1 LRHGDIVENDG
12 RKGGRRM
19 PIAQYTGRK
28 SLADIAENTEGR
40 GKGLAKTLGPFSLI
54 GLGIG
59 CIIGAGIFVLT
70 GKAAASYAGPAIA
83 LSFVLSGVACAFVGL
98 CYAELASMIPA
109 AGSAY
114 TYAYATV
121 GEVFAWIIGWDL
133 ILEYGMGAA
142 TVAVGWSGY
151 FASLLGSFGIQIP
164 AQWAQATGEVVMLA
178 DGTSATGIVNLP
190 AVMIVLILTGLLMLG
205 TRESAVVNNI
215 MVAFKLFVV
224 GVVIVV
230 GAFYVNRANWV
241 PFIPENTGSFG
252 SFGWSGILRGSSVV
266 FFAYIGFDAVST
278 AAQEARL
285 PQKDMPI
292 GILGSLI
299 ICTVLYVL
307 MALVMTGM
315 VPYQKLGVADPVA
328 VAIDAT
334 GIAWLSVLVKFA
346 ALAGL
351 TTVIFVL
358 LFGQARI
365 LFAIAQDRLLPTFFS
380 TVHPRFRT
388 PFASQALIGIVV
400 ALIAAC
406 FPIGLLGEMVS
417 IGTLFAFLLVC
428 VAVMHLR
435 RSSPL
440 TRRPFRTPGVPG
452 VPVLGI
458 AFSLLLMLGLP
469 LATWLRL
476 AVWLVIGLVIY
487 FGYGH
492 RNCAAPA
499 TPGE

>member
-1 LRHGDIVENDG
+1 
-12 RKGGRRM
+12 
-19 PIAQYTGRK
+19 
-28 SLADIAENTEGR
+28 
-40 GKGLAKTLGPFSLI
+40 
-54 GLGIG
+54 
-59 CIIGAGIFVLT
+59 
-70 GKAAASYAGPAIA
+70 
-83 LSFVLSGVACAFVGL
+83 
-98 CYAELASMIPA
+98 MIPA
-109 AGSAY
+109 SGSAY

-151 FASLLGSFGIQIP
+151 FVSLLNSFGIHVP
-164 AQWAQATGEVVMLA
+164 PQWAEATGTVVTLA
-178 DGTSATGIVNLP
+178 DGTSTSALFNLP
-190 AVMIVLILTGLLMLG
+190 AVLIVLVLTGLLMFG
-205 TRESAVVNNI
+205 TRESTRVNNI

-224 GVVIVV
+224 AVVIIV
-230 GAFYVNRANWV
+230 GAFYVDTAHWK
-241 PFIPENTGSFG
+241 PFIPENTGTFG

-278 AAQEARL
+278 AAQEAKL
-285 PQKDMPI
+285 PQRDMPI
-292 GILGSLI
+292 GILGSLV

-315 VPYQKLGVADPVA
+315 VPYQSLGVSDPVA

-334 GIAWLSVLVKFA
+334 GIGWLSVLVKFA

-365 LFAIAQDRLLPTFFS
+365 LFAIAQDRLLPVFFS
-380 TVHPRFRT
+380 RVHPKFRT
-388 PFASQALIGIVV
+388 PFASQALIGVVV
-400 ALIAAC
+400 ALIAAS

-428 VAVMHLR
+428 IAVIHLR
-435 RSSPL
+435 RSSPA
-440 TRRPFRTPGVPG
+440 TNRPFRTPGVPWI
-452 VPVLGI
+452 PIFGI

-476 AVWLVIGLVIY
+476 LVWLAIGLVIY

-492 RNCAAPA
+492 RRSVVAPA
-499 TPGE
+499 PSR

>member
-1 LRHGDIVENDG
+1 
-12 RKGGRRM
+12 M
-19 PIAQYTGRK
+19 SIAQYTGRK
-28 SLADIAENTEGR
+28 SLEAIAEGTAGH
-40 GKGLAKTLGPFSLI
+40 GKGLNKTLGPFSLV

-98 CYAELASMIPA
+98 CYAELAAMIPA
-109 AGSAY
+109 SGSAY
-114 TYAYATV
+114 TYTYATL

-151 FASLLGSFGIQIP
+151 FVSLLGSLGVHVP
-164 AQWAQATGEVVMLA
+164 PEWAAASGEAVRLA
-178 DGTSATGIVNLP
+178 DGTQGTAIVNLP
-190 AVMIVLILTGLLMLG
+190 AVLIVLLLTGLLMFG
-205 TRESAVVNNI
+205 TKESTRVNNV

-224 GVVIVV
+224 VIVIGV
-230 GAFYVNRANWV
+230 GAFYVSRANWT
-241 PFIPENTGSFG
+241 PFIPENTGTFG

-278 AAQEARL
+278 AAQEAKL
-285 PQKDMPI
+285 PQRDMPI

-299 ICTVLYVL
+299 ICTILYVL
-307 MALVMTGM
+307 MSLVMTGM
-315 VPYQKLGVADPVA
+315 VPYTKLGVADPVA

-334 GIAWLSVLVKFA
+334 GIGWLSVLVKFA

-365 LFAIAQDRLLPTFFS
+365 LFSIAEDRLLPAFFGE
-380 TVHPRFRT
+380 VHPRFRT
-388 PFASQALIGIVV
+388 PFASQALIGVVV
-400 ALIAAC
+400 AAIAAS

-435 RSSPL
+435 RSSPV
-440 TRRPFRTPGVPG
+440 TNRPFRTPGVPW
-452 VPVLGI
+452 VPLLGI

-476 AVWLVIGLVIY
+476 LVWLAIGLAIY

-492 RNCAAPA
+492 RHSLVSE
-499 TPGE
+499 TPG

>member
-1 LRHGDIVENDG
+1 
-12 RKGGRRM
+12 M
-19 PIAQYTGRK
+19 PIAQFTARK
-28 SLADIAENTEGR
+28 SLEAIAASGESH
-40 GKGLAKTLGPFSLI
+40 GKGLSKTLGPWSLT

-70 GKAAASYAGPAIA
+70 GKAAASYAGPAIS
-83 LSFVLSGVACAFVGL
+83 LSFILSGVACAFVGL
-98 CYAELASMIPA
+98 CYAELAAMIPA
-109 AGSAY
+109 SGSAY

-121 GEVFAWIIGWDL
+121 GEIFAWIIGWDL

-151 FASLLGSFGIQIP
+151 FSSLLGGFGIHIP
-164 AQWAQATGEVVMLA
+164 PEWADATGQMVKLA
-178 DGTSATGIVNLP
+178 DGTTVSAICNLP
-190 AVMIVLILTGLLMLG
+190 AVLIVLILTSLLMFG
-205 TRESAVVNNI
+205 TRESTAVNNI

-230 GAFYVNRANWV
+230 GAFYVDKAHWQ
-241 PFIPENTGSFG
+241 PFIPANTGTFG
-252 SFGWSGILRGSSVV
+252 SFGYSGILRGASVV

-278 AAQEARL
+278 AAQEAKQ
-285 PQKDMPI
+285 PQRDMPI

-299 ICTVLYVL
+299 ICTILYVL
-307 MALVMTGM
+307 MSLVMTGM
-315 VPYQKLGVADPVA
+315 VPYQQLGVADPVA

-334 GIAWLSVLVKFA
+334 GIGWLSVLVKFA

-365 LFAIAQDRLLPTFFS
+365 LFSIAQDRLLPAFFS
-380 TVHPRFRT
+380 EVHPRFRT
-388 PFASQALIGIVV
+388 PFASQALIGVVV
-400 ALIAAC
+400 ALIAAT

-428 VAVMHLR
+428 VAVLHLR
-435 RSSPL
+435 RSAPG
-440 TRRPFRTPGVPG
+440 TKRPFRTPGVPW
-452 VPVLGI
+452 VPLSGI
-458 AFSLLLMLGLP
+458 GFSLLLMLGLP
-469 LATWLRL
+469 LGTWVRL
-476 AVWLVIGLVIY
+476 VVWLVAGLVIY

-492 RNCAAPA
+492 RHSLVPEPH
-499 TPGE
+499 T

>member
-1 LRHGDIVENDG
+1 
-12 RKGGRRM
+12 M
-19 PIAQYTGRK
+19 SIAQYTGRK
-28 SLADIAENTEGR
+28 SLEAIAASAEGH
-40 GKGLAKTLGPFSLI
+40 GEGLTKTLGPFSLV

-70 GKAAASYAGPAIA
+70 GKAAANYAGPAIC
-83 LSFVLSGVACAFVGL
+83 LSFILSGIACAFVGL
-98 CYAELASMIPA
+98 CYAELAAMIPA
-109 AGSAY
+109 SGSAY

-121 GEVFAWIIGWDL
+121 GEIFAWIIGWDL

-151 FASLLGSFGIQIP
+151 FVSLLGSFGIHIP
-164 AQWAQATGEVVMLA
+164 AQWAEATGEAVKLA
-178 DGTSATGIVNLP
+178 DGTSATAIVNLP
-190 AVMIVLILTGLLMLG
+190 AVLIVLVLTCLLMFG
-205 TRESAVVNNI
+205 TKESTRVNNI

-230 GAFYVNRANWV
+230 GAFYVDRAHWT
-241 PFIPENTGSFG
+241 PFIPQNTGTFG

-278 AAQEARL
+278 AAQEAKL
-285 PQKDMPI
+285 PQRDMPI

-299 ICTVLYVL
+299 ICTILYVL

-328 VAIDAT
+328 VA
-334 GIAWLSVLVKFA
+334 FA

-365 LFAIAQDRLLPTFFS
+365 LFSIAQDRLLPEFFS
-380 TVHPRFRT
+380 KVHPRFRT
-388 PFASQALIGIVV
+388 PFASQALIGVVV
-400 ALIAAC
+400 ALIAAT

-428 VAVMHLR
+428 VAVIYLR
-435 RSSPL
+435 RSSPR
-440 TRRPFRTPGVPG
+440 TKRPFRTPGVPWL
-452 VPVLGI
+452 PTLGI
-458 AFSLLLMLGLP
+458 GFSLLLMLGLP
-469 LATWLRL
+469 LDTWLRL
-476 AVWLVIGLVIY
+476 LVWLIIGLVIY
-487 FGYGH
+487 FAYGH
-492 RNCAAPA
+492 RHSVVPE
-499 TPGE
+499 TPGA

>member
-1 LRHGDIVENDG
+1 
-12 RKGGRRM
+12 M
-19 PIAQYTGRK
+19 FIAQYTGRI
-28 SLADIAENTEGR
+28 SLAAIASRGEGR
-40 GKGLAKTLGPFSLI
+40 GGLAKTLGPFSLI

-70 GKAAASYAGPAIA
+70 GKAAANYAGPAII
-83 LSFVLSGVACAFVGL
+83 LSFVLAGIACAFVGL
-98 CYAELASMIPA
+98 CYAELAAMIPA
-109 AGSAY
+109 SGSAY

-121 GEVFAWIIGWDL
+121 GEIFAWIIGWDL

-151 FASLLGSFGIQIP
+151 AVSLLGGFGIHLP
-164 AQWAQATGEVVMLA
+164 PQWVQATGEVVKLA
-178 DGTSATGIVNLP
+178 DGTSATGILNLP
-190 AVMIVLILTGLLMLG
+190 AALIVLLLTGLLMLG
-205 TRESAVVNNI
+205 TRESARVNNV

-224 GVVIVV
+224 GIVIIV
-230 GAFYVNRANWV
+230 GAIYVNRANWI
-241 PFIPENTGSFG
+241 PFIPANTGSFG
-252 SFGWSGILRGSSVV
+252 EFGWSGILRGSSVV

-278 AAQEARL
+278 AAQEARR
-285 PQKDMPI
+285 PQKDMPV

-315 VPYQKLGVADPVA
+315 VPYQSLGVADPVA
-328 VAIDAT
+328 VAIDVT
-334 GIAWLSVLVKFA
+334 GIGWLTVLVKFA

-365 LFAIAQDRLLPTFFS
+365 LFSMAQDRLLPSFFS
-380 TVHPRFRT
+380 TVHPRFQT
-388 PFASQALIGIVV
+388 PFASQALIGVIL

-417 IGTLFAFLLVC
+417 IGTLFAYLLRC
-428 VAVMHLR
+428 GAVLHLR
-435 RSSPL
+435 RSAPL
-440 TRRPFRTPGVPG
+440 AKRPFRTPGMPW

-458 AFSLLLMLGLP
+458 AFCLLLMAGLP
-469 LATWLRL
+469 LATWARL
-476 AVWLVIGLVIY
+476 IVWLAIGLVIY

-492 RNCAAPA
+492 RHCAFVE
-499 TPGE
+499 TPVG

>member
-1 LRHGDIVENDG
+1 
-12 RKGGRRM
+12 M

-151 FASLLGSFGIQIP
+151 FASLLGSFGIHIP

-190 AVMIVLILTGLLMLG
+190 AVMIVLVLTGLLMLG

-230 GAFYVNRANWV
+230 GAFYVNRANWI
-241 PFIPENTGSFG
+241 PFIPENTGTFG

-299 ICTVLYVL
+299 ICTILYVL

-365 LFAIAQDRLLPTFFS
+365 LFAIAQDRLLPSFFS

-388 PFASQALIGIVV
+388 PFASQALIGVVV

-440 TRRPFRTPGVPG
+440 TTRPFRTPGVPM
-452 VPVLGI
+452 VPLLGI

-492 RNCAAPA
+492 RNCAAPV
-499 TPGE
+499 TPAE

>member
-1 LRHGDIVENDG
+1 
-12 RKGGRRM
+12 M
-19 PIAQYTGRK
+19 SIAQYTGRK
-28 SLADIAENTEGR
+28 SLEAIAASAEGH
-40 GKGLAKTLGPFSLI
+40 GEGLTKTLGPFSLI

-70 GKAAASYAGPAIA
+70 GKAAANYAGPAIS
-83 LSFVLSGVACAFVGL
+83 LSFILSGIACAFVGL
-98 CYAELASMIPA
+98 CYAELAAMIPA
-109 AGSAY
+109 SGSAY

-121 GEVFAWIIGWDL
+121 GEIFAWIIGWDL

-151 FASLLGSFGIQIP
+151 FVSLLGSFGIHIP
-164 AQWAQATGEVVMLA
+164 LQWAEATDEAVKLA
-178 DGTSATGIVNLP
+178 DGTAVTAIVNLP
-190 AVMIVLILTGLLMLG
+190 AVLIVLVLTGLLMFG
-205 TRESAVVNNI
+205 TKESTRVNNI

-230 GAFYVNRANWV
+230 GAFYVDRANWT
-241 PFIPENTGSFG
+241 PFIPENTGTFG

-278 AAQEARL
+278 AAQEAQL
-285 PQKDMPI
+285 PQRDMPI

-299 ICTVLYVL
+299 ICTILYVL

-334 GIAWLSVLVKFA
+334 GIGWLSVLVKFA

-365 LFAIAQDRLLPTFFS
+365 LFSIAQDRLLPAFFS
-380 TVHPRFRT
+380 NVHPRFRT
-388 PFASQALIGIVV
+388 PFASQALIGVVV
-400 ALIAAC
+400 ALIAAS

-428 VAVMHLR
+428 IAVIHLR
-435 RSSPL
+435 RSSPKAQ
-440 TRRPFRTPGVPG
+440 RPFRTPGVPWL
-452 VPVLGI
+452 PVLGVG
-458 AFSLLLMLGLP
+458 FSLLLMLGLP
-469 LATWLRL
+469 LDTWLRL
-476 AVWLVIGLVIY
+476 LAWLVIGLVIY
-487 FGYGH
+487 FAYGH
-492 RNCAAPA
+492 RHSVVPEAPA
-499 TPGE
+499 G

>member
-1 LRHGDIVENDG
+1 
-12 RKGGRRM
+12 M
-19 PIAQYTGRK
+19 AMAQYTGRK
-28 SLADIAENTEGR
+28 SLEAIAASGDDH
-40 GKGLAKTLGPFSLI
+40 GKGLSKSLGPFSLV

-70 GKAAASYAGPAIA
+70 GKAAASYAGPAIS

-98 CYAELASMIPA
+98 CYAELAAMIPA
-109 AGSAY
+109 SGSAY

-121 GEVFAWIIGWDL
+121 GEIFAWIIGWDL

-151 FASLLGSFGIQIP
+151 FTSLLGGFGIHIP
-164 AQWAQATGEVVMLA
+164 PEWADATGQAVKLA
-178 DGTSATGIVNLP
+178 DGSSGTAICNLP
-190 AVMIVLILTGLLMLG
+190 AVLIVLLLTSLLMFG
-205 TRESAVVNNI
+205 TKESTRVNNI
-215 MVAFKLFVV
+215 MVGFKLFVV
-224 GVVIVV
+224 GIVIVV
-230 GAFYVNRANWV
+230 GAFYVNRANWT
-241 PFIPENTGSFG
+241 PFIPQNTGSFG
-252 SFGWSGILRGSSVV
+252 NFGYSGILRGASVV

-278 AAQEARL
+278 AAQEAKR
-285 PQKDMPI
+285 PQSDMPI
-292 GILGSLI
+292 GILGSLV
-299 ICTVLYVL
+299 ICTILYVL
-307 MALVMTGM
+307 MSLVMTGM

-334 GIAWLSVLVKFA
+334 GIGWLSVLVKFA

-365 LFAIAQDRLLPTFFS
+365 LFSIAQDRLLPAFFS
-380 TVHPRFRT
+380 EVHPRYRT

-400 ALIAAC
+400 AVIAAT

-428 VAVMHLR
+428 VAVIHLR
-435 RSSPL
+435 RSAPR
-440 TRRPFRTPGVPG
+440 TQRPFRTPAVPWVPLFGVF
-452 VPVLGI
+452 
-458 AFSLLLMLGLP
+458 FSLLLMLGLP
-469 LATWLRL
+469 LGTWVRLLVWL
-476 AVWLVIGLVIY
+476 AVGLVIY

-492 RNCAAPA
+492 RHSVVPAPPAA
-499 TPGE
+499 

>member
-1 LRHGDIVENDG
+1 
-12 RKGGRRM
+12 M
-19 PIAQYTGRK
+19 TIARYTGRK
-28 SLADIAENTEGR
+28 SLQAIAASAEGH
-40 GKGLAKTLGPFSLI
+40 GKGLTQTLGPLSLV

-70 GKAAASYAGPAIA
+70 GKAAASYAGPAIS
-83 LSFVLSGVACAFVGL
+83 LSFILSGIACAFVGL
-98 CYAELASMIPA
+98 CYAELAAMIPA
-109 AGSAY
+109 SGSAY

-121 GEVFAWIIGWDL
+121 GEIFAWIIGWDL

-151 FASLLGSFGIQIP
+151 CVSLLGSFGIHIP
-164 AQWAQATGEVVMLA
+164 AQWAQATGEAVKLA
-178 DGTSATGIVNLP
+178 DGTATTAILNLP
-190 AVMIVLILTGLLMLG
+190 AVLIVAALTGLLMFG
-205 TRESAVVNNI
+205 TRESTRINNI

-224 GVVIVV
+224 GAVIVV
-230 GAFYVNRANWV
+230 GAFYVERAHWT

-252 SFGWSGILRGSSVV
+252 NFGWSGILRGASVV

-278 AAQEARL
+278 AAQEAKN
-285 PQKDMPI
+285 PQRDMPI

-299 ICTVLYVL
+299 ICTILYVL

-334 GIAWLSVLVKFA
+334 GIGWLSVLVKFA

-365 LFAIAQDRLLPTFFS
+365 LFSIAQDRLLPEFFS

-388 PFASQALIGIVV
+388 PFASQALIGVVV
-400 ALIAAC
+400 ALIAAA

-428 VAVMHLR
+428 IAVIHLR
-435 RSSPL
+435 RSAPR
-440 TRRPFRTPGVPG
+440 TKRPFRTPAVPWVPLLGVG
-452 VPVLGI
+452 
-458 AFSLLLMLGLP
+458 FSLLLMVGLP

-476 AVWLVIGLVIY
+476 VVWLAIGLAIY

-492 RNCAAPA
+492 RHSVVPEAP
-499 TPGE
+499 TG

>member
-1 LRHGDIVENDG
+1 
-12 RKGGRRM
+12 M
-19 PIAQYTGRK
+19 SIAQYTGRK
-28 SLADIAENTEGR
+28 SLEAIAEGTAGH
-40 GKGLAKTLGPFSLI
+40 GKGLNKTLGPFSLV

-83 LSFVLSGVACAFVGL
+83 LSFVLSGIACAFVGL
-98 CYAELASMIPA
+98 CYAELAAMIPA
-109 AGSAY
+109 SGSAY

-151 FASLLGSFGIQIP
+151 FVSLLGSLGLHIP
-164 AQWAQATGEVVMLA
+164 PQWAAASGEAVSLA
-178 DGTSATGIVNLP
+178 DGTQGTAIVNLP
-190 AVMIVLILTGLLMLG
+190 AVLIVLILTGLLMFG
-205 TRESAVVNNI
+205 TKESTRVNNV

-224 GVVIVV
+224 VIVIGV
-230 GAFYVNRANWV
+230 GAFYVSRANWT

-278 AAQEARL
+278 AAQEAKL
-285 PQKDMPI
+285 PQRDMPI
-292 GILGSLI
+292 GILGSLV
-299 ICTVLYVL
+299 ICTLLYVL
-307 MALVMTGM
+307 MSLVMTGM
-315 VPYQKLGVADPVA
+315 VPYTKLGVADPVA

-334 GIAWLSVLVKFA
+334 GIGWLSVLVKFA

-365 LFAIAQDRLLPTFFS
+365 LFSIAEDRLLPAFFGE
-380 TVHPRFRT
+380 VHPRFRT
-388 PFASQALIGIVV
+388 PFASQALIGVVV
-400 ALIAAC
+400 AAIAAS

-428 VAVMHLR
+428 LAVMHLR
-435 RSSPL
+435 RSSPG
-440 TRRPFRTPGVPG
+440 THRPFRTPGVPWL
-452 VPVLGI
+452 PLLGI
-458 AFSLLLMLGLP
+458 AFSLLLMFGLP

-476 AVWLVIGLVIY
+476 LVWLAIGLAIY

-492 RNCAAPA
+492 RHSLVAE
-499 TPGE
+499 TSG

>member
-1 LRHGDIVENDG
+1 M
-12 RKGGRRM
+12 GRRRSY
-19 PIAQYTGRK
+19 AQYTGRK
-28 SLADIAENTEGR
+28 SLQAIAERSDGN
-40 GKGLAKTLGPFSLI
+40 GKGLTKTLGPVSLI

-59 CIIGAGIFVLT
+59 CIVGAGIFVLT
-70 GKAAASYAGPAIA
+70 GKAAASYAGPAIS
-83 LSFVLSGVACAFVGL
+83 LSFILSGVACAFVGL
-98 CYAELASMIPA
+98 CYAELAAMIPA
-109 AGSAY
+109 SGSAY

-121 GEVFAWIIGWDL
+121 GEIFAWIIGWDL

-151 FASLLGSFGIQIP
+151 CVSLLGSFGIHIP
-164 AQWAQATGEVVMLA
+164 PQWAQATGEAVKLA
-178 DGTSATGIVNLP
+178 DGTSAIGIVNLP
-190 AVMIVLILTGLLMLG
+190 AVLIVVVLTGLLMFG
-205 TRESAVVNNI
+205 TKESTRVNNV

-224 GVVIVV
+224 GAVIVV
-230 GAFYVNRANWV
+230 GAFFVQRTHWT
-241 PFIPENTGSFG
+241 PFIPENTSSFG
-252 SFGWSGILRGSSVV
+252 NFGWSGILRGASVV

-278 AAQEARL
+278 AAQEAKN
-285 PQKDMPI
+285 PQRDMPI

-299 ICTVLYVL
+299 SCTILYVL
-307 MALVMTGM
+307 MSLVMTGM

-334 GIAWLSVLVKFA
+334 GIGWLSVLVKFA
-346 ALAGL
+346 AHAGL

-365 LFAIAQDRLLPTFFS
+365 LFSIAQDRLLPAFFS

-388 PFASQALIGIVV
+388 PFASQALIRIVV
-400 ALIAAC
+400 ALIAAA

-428 VAVMHLR
+428 IAVLHLR

-440 TRRPFRTPGVPG
+440 TKRPFRTPAAPVVPLLGV
-452 VPVLGI
+452 

-469 LATWLRL
+469 LATWVRL
-476 AVWLVIGLVIY
+476 VIWLAIGLVIY

-492 RNCAAPA
+492 RHCVVPEAPA
-499 TPGE
+499 E